1 MGEHAVVY
9 GRPAL
14 AAAIDLRL
22 TVHLSPLAA
31 SAPPGAVRLDLPGLP
46 HAEATTWDAV
56 RAHTRA
62 AREGW
67 EAYAREPSPE
77 RFHAVRG
84 GAGDEP
90 AHLVKVALGEAAA
103 ALGDESPPGLS
114 LRVVSALPVGS
125 GFGSSAATAT
135 GVVAAYLLFR
145 GTQGRQGRD
154 PRSGLSARGEQGER
168 IARIVQEA
176 ERRQHGLPSGI
187 DGATVLHGG
196 LLWARR
202 LESGSLEIERVTLR
216 SPLLARFRVYDTGT
230 PSESTG
236 AVVAAVRHRRDHAPE
251 RHERLLHR
259 IEAATRGFRDELERE
274 EGDPARLQEL
284 IRDAEACLE
293 ELGVVPPEVAALA
306 RRIEA
311 AGGAAK
317 ISGAGALSGPG
328 AGSLL
333 VYHPDPEWIS
343 GWSFLQP
350 FPFHPVQLGAEG
362 LRLETDA

>member
-22 TVHLSPLAA
+22 TVRLSPLAA
-31 SAPPGAVRLDLPGLP
+31 PGAVLLDLPGLP

-67 EAYAREPSPE
+67 EAYAREPSLE

-84 GAGDEP
+84 RSGEEP

-103 ALGDESPPGLS
+103 ALGDEASPGLS

-135 GVVAAYLLFR
+135 GVVAAYLLCR
-145 GTQGRQGRD
+145 GAQGGEGIDRD
-154 PRSGLSARGEQGER
+154 AIGGLSER
-168 IARIVQEA
+168 IGRIVQEA

-202 LESGSLEIERVTLR
+202 LESGGLEIERVPLR
-216 SPLLARFRVYDTGT
+216 SPLLTRFRVYDTGT

-274 EGDPARLQEL
+274 QGDPARLQEL

-293 ELGVVPPEVAALA
+293 ELGVVPPEVAALV

>member
-1 MGEHAVVY
+1 VAVSVPGKLILMGEHAVVY

-22 TVHLSPLAA
+22 TVHL
-31 SAPPGAVRLDLPGLP
+31 APAPTAGGAIHLDLPGLP
-46 HAEATTWDAV
+46 HAEATSWEAV
-56 RAHTRA
+56 RAHARA
-62 AREGW
+62 ARESW
-67 EAYAREPSPE
+67 EAYLAEPGPE
-77 RFHAVRG
+77 RFQQVRG
-84 GAGDEP
+84 EDP
-90 AHLVKVALGEAAA
+90 AHLVKVALGETAA
-103 ALGDESPPGLS
+103 ALGEEDSPAIDV
-114 LRVVSALPVGS
+114 RVESALPVGS

-145 GTQGRQGRD
+145 GACGGEDLGRN
-154 PRSGLSARGEQGER
+154 ER
-168 IARIVQEA
+168 IRDIVQEA

-187 DGATVLHGG
+187 DGATVLRGG

-202 LESGSLEIERVTLR
+202 LEAGGLEIERVPLR
-216 SPLLARFRVYDTGT
+216 SPLLTRFRVYDTGT
-230 PSESTG
+230 PAQTTG
-236 AVVAAVRHRRDHAPE
+236 AVVAAVRHRRDQDPE
-251 RHERLLHR
+251 RHQRLLHR
-259 IEAATRGFRDELERE
+259 IETATRGFREELERE
-274 EGDPARLQEL
+274 EGDPARFQEL

-293 ELGVVPPEVAALA
+293 ELGVVPAEVVALV

-317 ISGAGALSGPG
+317 ISGAGALTGPG

-343 GWSFLQP
+343 GWSFLRP
-350 FPFHPVQLGAEG
+350 FSFHPVQLGAEG

>member
-22 TVHLSPLAA
+22 TVHLQPQTAGSP
-31 SAPPGAVRLDLPGLP
+31 AVRLDLPGLP
-46 HAEATTWDAV
+46 HAEETSWDAV
-56 RAHTRA
+56 RSHARA
-62 AREGW
+62 ARESW
-67 EAYAREPSPE
+67 EIYRAEPDPE
-77 RFHAVRG
+77 RFRAVRG
-84 GAGDEP
+84 DDP

-103 ALGDESPPGLS
+103 ALGEESSPGLL
-114 LRVVSALPVGS
+114 LRVESALPVGS

-135 GVVAAYLLFR
+135 GVVAAYLVFR
-145 GTQGRQGRD
+145 G
-154 PRSGLSARGEQGER
+154 ACRGEALPRNER
-168 IARIVQEA
+168 IRTIVQEA

-196 LLWARR
+196 LLWAHRPAA
-202 LESGSLEIERVTLR
+202 GALEIERVPLR
-216 SPLLARFRVYDTGT
+216 SPLLTHLRVYDSGT
-230 PSESTG
+230 PAETTG
-236 AVVAAVRHRRDHAPE
+236 AVVAAVRQRRDQAPE

-259 IEAATRGFRDELERE
+259 IETATRGCREELERE
-274 EGDPARLQEL
+274 AGDPARFREL
-284 IRDAEACLE
+284 IREAEACLE
-293 ELGVVPPEVAALA
+293 ELGVVPPEVAALV

-317 ISGAGALSGPG
+317 ISGAGSLGGPG

-333 VYHPDPEWIS
+333 VYHPDLEWIS
-343 GWSFLQP
+343 GWSFLRP